1 MTIDKI
7 KLRALAK
14 DRDER
19 FFDEGDYLDAL
30 NVFTGGTGESA
41 EGVIKNVKGTVAAGP
56 LVTADG
62 VPLSDSARVIG
73 SVSDSKRG
81 YVYYFVW
88 SNTPVNHAI
97 YRHKVSNNTYQLV
110 LQSSVLAFQQYSF
123 VNAEVINGEFETDSE
138 TQTILYFT
146 DNINPPRK
154 INVDRALENNNFVF
168 YSNDELIEALSVAK
182 TPNLFPPEIQMDTDA
197 AKTTNDLYGKTFQFA
212 TQYVYV
218 DGEHSAL
225 SPHSDIVYTKYM
237 AFQGVIDTNITQSFV
252 QEENLALINTRWTD
266 LNAFF
271 SSPQREI
278 SKLRLLGRTNNVSPW
293 FLIDE
298 FNPNVDLVKADMT
311 DATDFT
317 YYTAADGVYR
327 FYNNGLYPGVSGSVT
342 DRVYND
348 VPQKATSQAIVGN
361 RLMYA
366 SPNSGYGNV
375 DVSATLGVTYHSAP
389 DTGTYLS
396 SSIYNVMSVF
406 HEPLSMGQ
414 TGEGYLV
421 FLFQGAP
428 SVIQPNTQ
436 LTLTFTYKP
445 PNFTQGGTYDSDGN
459 SGTAADDAPIF
470 RIETTNDT
478 YYGGFGTD
486 PIDVEAGDN
495 YEDVNWAT
503 LSATIFVTEET
514 TKEDYL
520 ALLNTEIR
528 QQVLSYEFTSDGSAM
543 MSFNVNTEND
553 KTGDDY
559 TLNTFKLSWDM
570 AFVTTSVVDTNDYG
584 GGGTNDAILL
594 KPKASNFS
602 VPLAPLSTHTAN
614 QSGLD
619 SFSADTI
626 FTSLRT
632 SQYQGDFGT
641 IVSAADYYVGYPT
654 AYDPRFINTFN
665 LDVGV
670 DFVAEG
676 YTLSPTQLNGA
687 KDDSLV
693 LLPLSS
699 RRTFK
704 AGCTHDLGIVY
715 FDRHGRPGY
724 VNELGTVYVSPFGD
738 VAARLDGALYNNGP
752 CDINVTMTSDP
763 PDWAAAYQIVYAGMG
778 SFERFESYTVGGA
791 WTEEGDNL
799 TSDPFYVSLNT
810 LVGYQNSGALKDY
823 SYTPG
828 DRLRIVSYVDVT
840 DGSTVLYLDDEVVF
854 DIVGLEVKTD
864 GIDVNATGG
873 YPDALDPGTSNHIGT
888 FLKLRRIDTNNYD
901 EFDGSSDNLWKHQV
915 VVELLTPRKTVGN
928 KIYYE
933 IGEAKRILSASEL
946 ESAATDLHNNGNPI
960 VLTEGDV
967 HYRPM
972 GMLSPNFET
981 DPSNHF
987 NGDSLDDWTFVAK
1000 NAESMD
1006 ACDFV
1011 PSRAWSKGR
1020 AHVKFEDAQNIT
1032 YYNRVSYSE
1041 ENGDDIGD
1049 FKLSSFNPDAFSWNN
1064 FQKRNGA
1071 VNFIGELNQNLA
1083 VLQENKLTV
1092 VPINRNVIEYA
1103 DGDSNLTVSNNVFG
1117 SPQESNGDFG
1127 CGNDQSSVLLKDGF
1141 MFFADRSR
1149 QKILMSNGSEMV
1161 AISDIEMSSY
1171 FEGEFDALANAN
1183 GAGGRIVSGFDP
1195 EENMYLVT
1203 IEPRGHD
1210 TDAYPFANGAA
1221 YNGTT
1226 VGYSIGDKRWI
1237 SRYSFLPSNYANID
1251 NNLISCSYD
1260 SVRDTIF
1267 HVHNGTTQGA
1277 YNTFYGTVY
1286 DSTITA
1292 VSKISPSDVKV
1303 FNAVSYEGEDLG
1315 AAGAGLWQIGAGD
1328 INTNLGVVSGNVTFI
1343 EKEGSF
1349 YSKMP
1354 RSGVGGADKSQYI
1367 NLGLLTFVPG
1377 SASPIYTASLNLSAL
1392 PLPLSKTISLLVMTT
1407 PSTTYDGIVIESIVG
1422 NTITFDFSSVNPALA
1437 DNGLEGYQV
1446 YVGLDAAE
1454 NGDSIRGNWAE
1465 IKFTLDS
1472 VPASAQERQ
1481 LYCINTHLSKSQLH
1495 HPKGQQ

>member
-1 MTIDKI
+1 MTVDKI

-30 NVFTGGTGESA
+30 NVVAGGTGNSTD
-41 EGVIKNVKGTVAAGP
+41 GVIKNVKGTVAASSNT
-56 LVTADG
+56 TADG
-62 VPLSDSARVIG
+62 VPLSDDARVIG

-88 SNTPVNHAI
+88 SDTDANHAI
-97 YRHKVSNNTYQLV
+97 YRHKILDNTYQLV

-154 INVDRALENNNFVF
+154 INVDRALANNNFVF
-168 YSNDELIEALSVAK
+168 YSDDELIEALSVAK
-182 TPNLFPPEIQMDTDA
+182 TPNLFPPEIQMGTDA
-197 AKTTNDLYGKTFQFA
+197 NKTTNDLYGKTFQFA

-237 AFQGVIDTNITQSFV
+237 AFQGVIDSNITQAFV

-298 FNPNVDLVKADMT
+298 FDPNVDLVKANMT
-311 DATDFT
+311 DATNFT

-327 FYNNGLYPGVSGSVT
+327 FYNDGLYPGVSGAVT

-348 VPQKATSQAIVGN
+348 VPQKATSQTIVGN

-375 DVSATLGVTYHSAP
+375 DASAALSVTYHPAP

-396 SSIYNVMSVF
+396 SSIFNVMSVV
-406 HEPLSMGQ
+406 HDPASSGD
-414 TGEGYLV
+414 GYLV
-421 FLFQGAP
+421 FLFESAP
-428 SVIQPNTQ
+428 ATIQPNTQ

-459 SGTAADDAPIF
+459 PGTADVDAPIF
-470 RIETTNDT
+470 RLETTNGI
-478 YYGGFGTD
+478 YYGGFGTE
-486 PIDVEAGDN
+486 PIDVNAGTH

-514 TKEDYL
+514 TKAQYL
-520 ALLNTEIR
+520 ALLNAEIQ
-528 QQVLSYEFTSDGSAM
+528 QQVLNYEFTSDGAAI
-543 MSFNVNTEND
+543 MSFDVNTEND
-553 KTGDDY
+553 KTGTDY
-559 TLNTFKLSWDM
+559 SLNTFRLSWDM
-570 AFVTTSVVDTNDYG
+570 AFVNNSVVDTTDYG
-584 GGGTNDAILL
+584 GGGTNDAIML

-602 VPLAPLSTHTAN
+602 VPLAPLSTHTGN
-614 QSGLD
+614 VSGLN
-619 SFSADTI
+619 SFEVDTV

-632 SQYQGDFGT
+632 SQITGDFGT
-641 IVSAADYYVGYPT
+641 VISAADFYVGYPSV
-654 AYDPRFINTFN
+654 YNPRFVNTFN

-670 DFVAEG
+670 DFVAG
-676 YTLSPTQLNGA
+676 AYTLSPTQLNGA
-687 KDDSLV
+687 KDDNLV
-693 LLPLSS
+693 LLPLSA

-724 VNELGTVYVSPFGD
+724 VNELGTVYVAPFGD
-738 VAARLDGALYNNGP
+738 VDARSDGATSPTYYNGP

-763 PDWAAAYQIVYAGMG
+763 PDWAVAYQIVYAGMG

-828 DRLRIVSYVDVT
+828 DRLRIVSYVDAT
-840 DGSTVLYLDDEVVF
+840 DGNTVLYLDDEVVF
-854 DIVGLEVKTD
+854 DIVGLEVKAD

-873 YPDALDPGTSNHIGT
+873 YPDANDPGTSNHVGT
-888 FLKLRRIDTNNYD
+888 FLKLRRIDTANYD
-901 EFDGSSDNLWKHQV
+901 DFDGSLDNLWKNQV
-915 VVELLTPRKTVGN
+915 VVELLTPRKTIGE

-933 IGEAKRILSASEL
+933 IGEAKRILVSSEL
-946 ESAATDLHNNGNPI
+946 DPSETDLHNNGNAI

-972 GMLSPNFET
+972 GMLSP
-981 DPSNHF
+981 DYDANHF
-987 NGDSLDDWTFVAK
+987 NGDSLDNWTFVAK

-1011 PSRAWSKGR
+1011 SSRAWSKGR

-1049 FKLSSFNPDAFSWNN
+1049 FKLSSFNPDALSWNN

-1071 VNFIGELNQNLA
+1071 VNFVGELNQNLA
-1083 VLQENKLTV
+1083 VLQENKLTI

-1103 DGDSNLTVSNNVFG
+1103 DGDSNLTVTNNVFG

-1141 MFFADRSR
+1141 IFFADRSR
-1149 QKILMSNGSEMV
+1149 QKILMSNGSEMIP
-1161 AISDIEMSSY
+1161 ISDIEMSSY
-1171 FEGEFDALANAN
+1171 FEDEFDALANAN
-1183 GAGGRIVSGFDP
+1183 GANGRIISGFDP

-1203 IEPRGHD
+1203 IEPRSHSV
-1210 TDAYPFANGAA
+1210 DAYPFENGEA
-1221 YNGTT
+1221 YTGTT
-1226 VGYSIGDKRWI
+1226 VGYSMGDKRWI

-1251 NNLISCSYD
+1251 NKLISCSYD
-1260 SVRDTIF
+1260 SARDALF
-1267 HVHNGTTQGA
+1267 WVHNGTGENQ
-1277 YNTFYGTVY
+1277 YNTFYNTAY
-1286 DSTITA
+1286 DSIITV
-1292 VSKISPSDVKV
+1292 VSKLSPSNVKV
-1303 FNAVSYEGEDLG
+1303 FNAVSYEGENVSN
-1315 AAGAGLWQIGAGD
+1315 AAGTGLWAIGVND
-1328 INTNLGVVSGNVTFI
+1328 ITTNLGLTSGSVSFT
-1343 EKEGSF
+1343 EKEGSL

-1354 RSGVGGADKSQYI
+1354 RSTVGGAGDSQYI
-1367 NLGLLTFVPG
+1367 NLGDLTFVAG
-1377 SASPIYTASLNLSAL
+1377 STSPIYTAPLNLSAL
-1392 PLPLSKTISLLVMTT
+1392 PLPLNKSISLLVMTT
-1407 PSTTYDGIVIESIVG
+1407 PLPTTYTGVVIDSIVG
-1422 NTITFDFSSVNPALA
+1422 NTITFDFSAAAPAMT
-1437 DNGLEGYQV
+1437 DNELDGYQV
-1446 YVGLDAAE
+1446 HVGLDASE
-1454 NGDSIRGNWAE
+1454 NGDSIRGNWCE
-1465 IKFTLDS
+1465 MKFTMGS
-1472 VPASAQERQ
+1472 SSAAEEERE
-1481 LYCINTHLSKSQLH
+1481 LYCINTHLVGSRLH